1 MSTERREENLD
12 FDCLLLQVIMDALLG
27 RRPIN
32 VKALF
37 DFSKI
42 DAVTK
47 KHLKNVYA
55 SLAIATF
62 AASAGAALHLFTAI
76 LKGGILT
83 SLGGL
88 GFILALGMTADEPKN
103 QLKRLGY
110 LVGFALC
117 TGLGLGPLLEQVI
130 AIEPTIISTAFLA
143 TTLIFVCFSLAALW
157 AEERSYL
164 YLGGTLMSGL
174 SIMCFMGL
182 MNIFFRSAMIYQL
195 HLYGGLMLF
204 CGFILYDTQL
214 IIEKKRNGDGDF
226 IWHSVDLFL
235 DFVNIFR
242 RILIILSNK
251 EEKKRKNKD

>member
-1 MSTERREENLD
+1 
-12 FDCLLLQVIMDALLG
+12 MDALLG

-32 VKALF
+32 IKALF

-42 DAVTK
+42 DDVTK

-55 SLAIATF
+55 SLAISTF
-62 AASAGAALHLFTAI
+62 AAAAGAALHLFTGI
-76 LKGGILT
+76 LRGGFLT

-88 GFILALGMTADEPKN
+88 GFMLALGLTANEPKN

-117 TGLGLGPLLEQVI
+117 TGLGLGPLLEHVI
-130 AIEPTIISTAFLA
+130 AIEPSIISTAFLA
-143 TTLIFVCFSLAALW
+143 TTLIFVCFSFAALW

-164 YLGGTLMSGL
+164 YLGGSLMSGL

-182 MNIFFRSAMIYQL
+182 MNLFFRSTMIYQL
-195 HLYGGLMLF
+195 HLYGGLLIF
-204 CGFILYDTQL
+204 CSFILYDTQL

-235 DFVNIFR
+235 DFINIFR
-242 RILIILSNK
+242 RILVILSNK
-251 EEKKRKNKD
+251 EEQRKRKNKD

>member
-1 MSTERREENLD
+1 
-12 FDCLLLQVIMDALLG
+12 MDALLG
-27 RRPIN
+27 QRSIN
-32 VKALF
+32 LQALF

-42 DAVTK
+42 NAETK

-55 SLAIATF
+55 ALTIATLS
-62 AASAGAALHLFTAI
+62 AAVGASVHLFTNI
-76 LKGGILT
+76 LSGGFLSSIA
-83 SLGGL
+83 GI
-88 GFILALGMTADEPKN
+88 GFILALGMTTNEPKN

-110 LVGFALC
+110 LVGFSAC
-117 TGLGLGPLLEQVI
+117 TGLSLGPLLDRVI
-130 AIEPTIISTAFLA
+130 AVDPQIISTAFFA
-143 TTLIFVCFSLAALW
+143 SALIFVCFSLTALW

-164 YLGGTLMSGL
+164 YLGGSLMSAL
-174 SIMCFMGL
+174 SVMSLMMF
-182 MNIFFRSAMIYQL
+182 MNIFFRSTAMFQL
-195 HLYGGLMLF
+195 HLYGGLLVF

-251 EEKKRKNKD
+251 EEKKRKNKSN

>member
-1 MSTERREENLD
+1 
-12 FDCLLLQVIMDALLG
+12 MDALLG
-27 RRPIN
+27 RRPIS

-55 SLAIATF
+55 SLAISTL
-62 AASAGAALHLFTAI
+62 AAAAGAAVHLYTAF
-76 LKGGILT
+76 LKGGLLA
-83 SLGGL
+83 SLGSI
-88 GFILALGMTADEPKN
+88 GFLLALGLTSNEPKN
-103 QLKRLGY
+103 QLNRLGY

-117 TGLGLGPLLEQVI
+117 TGLGLGPLLEHVI
-130 AIEPTIISTAFLA
+130 AIDPRIISTAFFA

-164 YLGGTLMSGL
+164 YLGGTLGSAL
-174 SIMCFMGL
+174 SLMCVMGL
-182 MNIFFRSAMIYQL
+182 VNLFFRSSMMYQL
-195 HLYGGLMLF
+195 HLYGGLLVF

-235 DFVNIFR
+235 DFINIFR

-251 EEKKRKNKD
+251 EEKKRKSKN

>member
-1 MSTERREENLD
+1 
-12 FDCLLLQVIMDALLG
+12 MDALLG
-27 RRPIN
+27 ERPIS

-55 SLAIATF
+55 SLAISTM
-62 AASAGAALHLFTAI
+62 AAAVGAAIHLFAGF
-76 LKGGILT
+76 LKGGFLA
-83 SLGGL
+83 SLGGI
-88 GFILALGMTADEPKN
+88 GFLLALGLTSDEPKN

-110 LVGFALC
+110 LVGFAFC
-117 TGLGLGPLLEQVI
+117 TGLGLGPLLEHVI
-130 AIEPTIISTAFLA
+130 AIEPQIISTAFFA
-143 TTLIFVCFSLAALW
+143 TALIFVCFSLTALW

-164 YLGGTLMSGL
+164 YLGGSLMSGL
-174 SIMCFMGL
+174 SIMCLMGL
-182 MNIFFRSAMIYQL
+182 MNIFFRSTLIYQF
-195 HLYGGLMLF
+195 HLYGGLVIF

-214 IIEKKRNGDGDF
+214 IIEKKRNGDNDF

-242 RILIILSNK
+242 RILLILSNK
-251 EEKKRKNKD
+251 EERKRKSKD